1 MAAANIHILQMLNSN
16 VIEEIGS
23 IFILIEV

>member
-1 MAAANIHILQMLNSN
+1 MAAANIHILQMVNSN

-23 IFILIEV
+23 IFILMEV

>member
-1 MAAANIHILQMLNSN
+1 MAAANIHILQMVNSN